1 MMYNQNVLTYCKTIY
16 MISWNAFYNL
26 IELFPSFK
34 LISPILSESC
44 PHANRL
50 LNLKQKQHKVAL
62 LLSILFP
69 GSLSQFDLV
78 LKLETVLC
86 ELDGA

>member
-1 MMYNQNVLTYCKTIY
+1 M
-16 MISWNAFYNL
+16 
-26 IELFPSFK
+26 
-34 LISPILSESC
+34 PIDC
-44 PHANRL
+44 YI
-50 LNLKQKQHKVAL
+50 LKQKQHKVAL

-69 GSLSQFDLV
+69 GSLFQFDLV

>member
-16 MISWNAFYNL
+16 MISWSAFYNL
-26 IELFPSFK
+26 IEFFPSFK

-50 LNLKQKQHKVAL
+50 LNFETKATQSCSLAL
-62 LLSILFP
+62 DFVSWLFVP
-69 GSLSQFDLV
+69 V
-78 LKLETVLC
+78 
-86 ELDGA
+86 